1 MKYERKKKKSIED
14 EINEFLEIFGASDL
28 DNMFEDFCELF
39 KLFDCDDK
47 EDWLALKVGAE
58 NAREVRLIRTCYLVS
73 KIAEANS
80 SKLFKIKTTFPFF
93 YRKLEEHVK
102 CLATATPTAP

>member
-1 MKYERKKKKSIED
+1 MRYYKRKKKTIQD
-14 EINEFLEIFGASDL
+14 EINEFLEIFGSSDL
-28 DNMFEDFCELF
+28 NSMFEDFCELF

-58 NAREVRLIRTCYLVS
+58 NAREVRLIRTCYLIS
-73 KIAEANS
+73 KIAENS
-80 SKLFKIKTTFPFF
+80 ASKLFKLKSKFPFF

-102 CLATATPTAP
+102 CQTTDIPAPQ